1 MDGKIKKCRKDL
13 HSLHQTMN
21 NLRERNE
28 KLKNSL
34 IVKKTGELDNFK
46 KKELEV
52 KVEKENK
59 DMWEKKNEIESLNMA
74 IQGGNQKLEEKTM
87 QVRLKYK

>member
-1 MDGKIKKCRKDL
+1 
-13 HSLHQTMN
+13 MN

-87 QVRLKYK
+87 QVRLKNK